1 MLLYVHRDHKVHW
14 GQGAQDVHLG
24 SSAALV
30 SPAHSRP
37 LHTLTLTLT
46 LTQAPGWTLVQ
57 MKTASMDRDLEG
69 PFLCRLFLLT
79 RRGEREREESARGS
93 RSSPRGSLFSL
104 KEFWRLVSLSA

>member
-1 MLLYVHRDHKVHW
+1 MLLYVHRDHKDHW

-30 SPAHSRP
+30 SPARSRP
-37 LHTLTLTLT
+37 LHTLT